1 MHDPDRLGWPPT
13 RPDLLALVVL
23 CVMAYALYERIWA
36 IVGLALLVLLA
47 AVMLPRMRGPF
58 KLGGSRFRFEGEL
71 VDPPAGPM
79 QSQQPRRSGA
89 PTTPPPAGPPP
100 RSEPPAG

>member
-13 RPDLLALVVL
+13 RSDLLALVVL
-23 CVMAYALYERIWA
+23 VVLAYTMYERIWGVVA
-36 IVGLALLVLLA
+36 VALPVLLA

-71 VDPPAGPM
+71 VDPARPSVPARGP
-79 QSQQPRRSGA
+79 QSDA
-89 PTTPPPAGPPP
+89 PTTLPPAGPPP